1 MVMVL
6 ALLLLQA
13 GAEEWLAKGVAALK
27 AGHAQEARIA
37 LEEAVRQAPGQPVMW
52 LAVAEARLRTGAA
65 AEAVAAMEQ
74 AGRLAPGSAM
84 VERGRAMFGR
94 RMGET
99 AQGLLDGRREKEAE
113 GVLRAAV
120 KAYPGEA
127 ELWRL
132 LGLALYAQ
140 GRNGEAVG
148 AFVQAIDRAPE
159 EETLYAGLET
169 LLPAGPEVERR
180 LAGYAA
186 RHPGS
191 ALGWYLLGLERGD
204 AALFEKA
211 WGLDGRFWPAAFALH
226 RGVAPGRA
234 VALLERVV
242 ELNPEYGPAYY
253 ALAQLYAKAGEREK
267 ALAARKRHHALTERR

>member
-1 MVMVL
+1 
-6 ALLLLQA
+6 
-13 GAEEWLAKGVAALK
+13 
-27 AGHAQEARIA
+27 
-37 LEEAVRQAPGQPVMW
+37 MW

-169 LLPAGPEVERR
+169 LLPGGPEVERR

-191 ALGWYLLGLERGD
+191 ALGWYLLGLERGMRRC
-204 AALFEKA
+204 LRRLGGWTGSSGRRRLRCTGA
-211 WGLDGRFWPAAFALH
+211 WRRGGRW
-226 RGVAPGRA
+226 RCSSGWWS
-234 VALLERVV
+234 
-242 ELNPEYGPAYY
+242 
-253 ALAQLYAKAGEREK
+253 
-267 ALAARKRHHALTERR
+267 